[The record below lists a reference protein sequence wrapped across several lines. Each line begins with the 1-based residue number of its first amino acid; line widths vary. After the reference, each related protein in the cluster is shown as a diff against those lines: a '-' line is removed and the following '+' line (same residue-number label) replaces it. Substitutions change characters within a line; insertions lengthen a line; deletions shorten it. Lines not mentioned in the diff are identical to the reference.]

1 MELLA
6 AICVG
11 LGLSAA
17 GGLRLFVPL
26 LIAGI
31 ADRLGMVQ
39 LAPVLSWAA
48 SWPAIAILAMLCAA
62 EGLAYCIPAVDH
74 AMDAISAPASW
85 LAGALLASGVVAPQ
99 LHSALSDGNG
109 LAGFAAHAAYATGL
123 AGTAL
128 CGMGSALATQVAG
141 ASGRVVSTSTTGGVA
156 NPLYGAFESALAL
169 AASVLA
175 VLAPIAL
182 AVLALVVLLL
192 VWNFLRRRTPRMA

>member
-6 AICVG
+6 AVCIG

-39 LAPVLSWAA
+39 LAPVLAWAA
-48 SWPAIAILAMLCAA
+48 SWPAISILSLLCIA
-62 EGLAYCIPAVDH
+62 EALAYSVPAIDH
-74 AMDAISAPASW
+74 AMDAISAPAGW

-99 LHSALSDGNG
+99 LHSALSGGDG

-128 CGMGSALATQVAG
+128 CGVGTALATQVAG
-141 ASGRVVSTSTTGGVA
+141 ASGRVVSTSTTGGIA
-156 NPLYGAFESALAL
+156 NPVYGAFESALAL

-182 AVLALVVLLL
+182 ALLAVGALLL
-192 VWNFLRRRTPRMA
+192 AWSVLRRRAPRAA